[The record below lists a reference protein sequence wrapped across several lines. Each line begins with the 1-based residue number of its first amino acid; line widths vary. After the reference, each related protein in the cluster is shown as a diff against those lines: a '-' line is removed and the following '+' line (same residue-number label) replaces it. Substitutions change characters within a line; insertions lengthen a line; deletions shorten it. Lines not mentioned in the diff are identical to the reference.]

1 MSSQNMGCHRTS
13 PLIRALNSYL
23 TSSTPSEN
31 CFRWSSISPQDIIQ
45 KAMARPNAVG
55 RIMISYLT
63 HLDMEYWGMEC
74 CGMSGA
80 TTSQYWAGFYVK
92 NDITFIFISTLEEEI
107 RKMPDIC
114 LHLITPSLF
123 HVTRLYIYLL
133 IGLDETST

>member
-1 MSSQNMGCHRTS
+1 MYG
-13 PLIRALNSYL
+13 
-23 TSSTPSEN
+23 
-31 CFRWSSISPQDIIQ
+31 
-45 KAMARPNAVG
+45 VG
-55 RIMISYLT
+55 GIMISYLT
-63 HLDMEYWGMEC
+63 HLDMEYWGREC

-123 HVTRLYIYLL
+123 HATRRYTCLWK
-133 IGLDETST
+133 GPDETSTMPLRSQKFV